1 MSDMN
6 DLCRVYS
13 AVHNS
18 EVREELT
25 ESRDLFSEMDL
36 SKMTKVDLYEM
47 KLKKFMKR
55 FSPLDLLS
63 TKPMN

>member
-1 MSDMN
+1 MGGIF
-6 DLCRVYS
+6 C
-13 AVHNS
+13 VHNS